1 MTARQCSLPWY
12 ARLVRRRRRFKDR
25 FWKQSNLDGAQN
37 DGWPEKTGNCGRSLG
52 GKINRTCRRRFS
64 LLGAREMLSPFD
76 AKARQE
82 NKKSKA
88 DELRVLTI
96 RTLAQGIYI
105 NVTIVNY
112 SITTAVVMS
121 LFMHLFLRC
130 RRWKSLAIL
139 RTL

>member
-1 MTARQCSLPWY
+1 
-12 ARLVRRRRRFKDR
+12 
-25 FWKQSNLDGAQN
+25 
-37 DGWPEKTGNCGRSLG
+37 
-52 GKINRTCRRRFS
+52 
-64 LLGAREMLSPFD
+64 MLSPFD